1 MIIHLEKSI
10 LFTETPDKR
19 FSKEHKLPEGTWTE
33 LWRRH
38 IFLEYTIPEM
48 CDYLEIKTG
57 HKMSRQSMMRWKWRT
72 EVYSKIAPVMKRG
85 ARVVQSEFFAEH
97 ELKVVQELLK
107 NIRNSVTKES
117 RTIV

>member
-1 MIIHLEKSI
+1 MIIHLEKST

-19 FSKEHKLPEGTWTE
+19 FSKEHRLPPGTWTE

-48 CDYLEIKTG
+48 CDYLEMK
-57 HKMSRQSMMRWKWRT
+57 HKHRMSRQSMMRWKWRT
-72 EVYSKIAPVMKRG
+72 EVYSKIAPVMKKG

-97 ELKVVQELLK
+97 ELKVVNELLK
-107 NIRNSVTKES
+107 NIRNSVTQES